1 MDKVTRKKDEN
12 ENKGID
18 TINRKLTPIVN
29 YTFFSVY
36 MEHST
41 GQTISYD
48 IKQISKILRS

>member
-41 GQTISYD
+41 G
-48 IKQISKILRS
+48 